1 MLYISRSC
9 SRVVICD
16 MVSFSLSVVIGTQ
29 PYKNVNKK
37 RYKLK
42 VVHII
47 TISIMT
53 QSLLQMPDAP
63 RMEKEL
69 SSASAQELSNKRQLL
84 ITLTSCERF

>member
-1 MLYISRSC
+1 
-9 SRVVICD
+9 

-53 QSLLQMPDAP
+53 QSLLQMPNAP

-69 SSASAQELSNKRQLL
+69 SSASTQELSNKRQLL